1 MRRWLYWLGVLV
13 AVALLA
19 TGTTLAWQG
28 YAATA
33 GPDGVVRGY
42 FAALARGDASDAL
55 AFGALP
61 DGPHTMLTGTVL
73 EAQQRIAPIR
83 HVSVGHVARHGATA
97 AVPVR
102 YVLAFPGKPIPVD
115 VTVHLHRHGGDW
127 RLDQVAVPT
136 ELDVGAAAQ
145 RMTVVGAGVPSGPT
159 LLFPGALPIGFDTPY
174 LALDPQ
180 QDTVTFGAPPTVTVA
195 AVPTPAAQTA
205 LLAQTRRMLQT
216 CVTGSPDVACPLP
229 DERYVPGS
237 LHGTLAGS
245 LQNAVVRVDPSD
257 RAGTLDVSAEAAV
270 HGSYRKLGFDNVATA
285 GTGTVTAEIHA
296 AAYAVPPLRLHWTA
310 P

>member
-1 MRRWLYWLGVLV
+1 MRRRLYWLGVLV

-28 YAATA
+28 YAATS
-33 GPDGVVRGY
+33 GPEGVVRGY

-55 AFGALP
+55 AFGVLP
-61 DGPHTMLTGTVL
+61 AGPHTLLTGKVL

-83 HVSVGHVARHGATA
+83 HVSVGHVARHGATV
-97 AVPVR
+97 AVPVT
-102 YVLAFPGKPIPVD
+102 YVLAFPGKPIPVE

-145 RMTVVGAGVPSGPT
+145 RMTVVGAGVPSGAT

-237 LHGTLAGS
+237 LHGTLDGG
-245 LQNAVVRVDPSD
+245 LQNAVVRVDPND

-285 GTGTVTAEIHA
+285 GTGTVTVEIHA
-296 AAYAVPPLRLHWTA
+296 AASAVPPLRLRWTA